1 MADRAIIDTSAWIAY
16 YLSDD
21 KYHSKIK
28 KILKELIA
36 NKIVICTSNDIVD
49 ETVTRLIY
57 TTNPRIVKKF
67 IDFTRESLRTKNL
80 IELWID
86 EQLQQEALALTL
98 KFSEHKLSLT
108 DCTTIALLN
117 RFNIG
122 SLVTLDSD
130 FKKVGISVIS

>member
-49 ETVTRLIY
+49 DTVTRLIY

-130 FKKVGISVIS
+130 FKKVGIS

>member
-130 FKKVGISVIS
+130 FRKVGISVIP

>member
-122 SLVTLDSD
+122 FLVTLDSD